1 MPLPLIAAGAA
12 LAPILIKELP
22 SIASWI
28 FGDSTGKA
36 VEKVTS
42 AAREILGTDDP
53 QQIEAAIA
61 RDPTAALQW
70 KMALLQAEADDKR
83 GEREELL
90 ALLHDVQNAR
100 DQTVKLAESHSPIAW
115 GAPIIS
121 TVVLLTFSVMLYL
134 VIAKPFAGADSQSA
148 QMLLGMLGT
157 MATAVVSYW
166 VGSSRSSASKDA
178 ALAQAARS
186 R

>member
-1 MPLPLIAAGAA
+1 MPLPIIAAT
-12 LAPILIKELP
+12 LAPVLLKELP

-36 VEKVTS
+36 VEKVTGI
-42 AAREILGTDDP
+42 ARDVLGTDDP
-53 QQIEAAIA
+53 AAIEATIA
-61 RDPTAALQW
+61 RDPQAALQF
-70 KMALLQAEADDKR
+70 KLAVLQAEADARR

-90 ALLHDVQNAR
+90 ALLHDVQSAR
-100 DQTVKLAESHSPIAW
+100 DQTVKLAEARSPIAW

-166 VGSSRSSASKDA
+166 VGSSRGSATKDA
-178 ALAQAARS
+178 ALVQAVRG